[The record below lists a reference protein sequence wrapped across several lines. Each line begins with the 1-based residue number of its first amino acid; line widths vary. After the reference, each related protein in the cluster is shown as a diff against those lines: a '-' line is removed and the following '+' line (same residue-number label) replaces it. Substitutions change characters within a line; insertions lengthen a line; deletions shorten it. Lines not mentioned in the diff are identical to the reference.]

1 MKSKRKQKITNTE
14 KNFFN
19 LVKIME
25 RLRSPSGCPW
35 DRKQNFATLR
45 QYVLEE
51 AYEVV
56 DAIDAKDFNKIC
68 DELGDL
74 LMQVV
79 FLSQLAKEKG
89 KFDINDVI
97 KAISEKMLRRHPH
110 VFGNETAKTPE
121 DVLKKWGRIKKA
133 EGRKFLL
140 QGIPHHLP
148 ALLQSYR
155 IGQKVS
161 HVGFDW
167 EKKEDVLKKVE
178 EEISELKIAL
188 KKKNKKAIEEELG
201 DILFSIVN
209 LARWFGK
216 NPELLLRKTNKKFIK
231 RFMRMEKM
239 LMKKKKEIH
248 EVDLKELDSLWE
260 KAKEKYG

>member
-1 MKSKRKQKITNTE
+1 MNKTGE
-14 KNFFN
+14 KFVA

-25 RLRSPSGCPW
+25 RLRGPSGCPW
-35 DRKQNFATLR
+35 DRKQNFSTLR
-45 QYVLEE
+45 QYVIEE

-56 DAIDAKDFNKIC
+56 DAIESNDFEKIC

-79 FLSQLAKEKG
+79 FISRLAKEKG

-97 KAISEKMLRRHPH
+97 KAITEKMLRRHPH

-121 DVLKKWGRIKKA
+121 DVLKKWGRIKRA

-140 QGIPHHLP
+140 HGIPKHLP

-155 IGQKVS
+155 IGQKAS
-161 HVGFDW
+161 HAGFDW
-167 EKKEDVLKKVE
+167 TKKEGVVKKIE
-178 EEISELKIAL
+178 EEINELKKAM
-188 KKKNKKAIEEELG
+188 KKNKGSEIEEELG
-201 DILFSIVN
+201 DVLFSIVN
-209 LARWFGK
+209 LARWLGM
-216 NPELLLRKTNKKFIK
+216 NPEFILRKTNKKFIN
-231 RFMRMEKM
+231 RFTYMEN
-239 LMKKKKEIH
+239 LLIRQKKEIH

-260 KAKEKYG
+260 KAKKKYR

>member
-1 MKSKRKQKITNTE
+1 MQDIGE
-14 KNFFN
+14 NFKK
-19 LVKIME
+19 LVEIMA

-35 DRKQNFATLR
+35 DRKQTFKTLR
-45 QYVLEE
+45 QYVIEE

-56 DAIDAKDFNKIC
+56 DAIDTKDYKKIA

-79 FLSQLAKEKG
+79 FLSQLAKEIK

-97 KAISEKMLRRHPH
+97 NAISEKMLRRHPH

-140 QGIPHHLP
+140 QGIPDHLP
-148 ALLQSYR
+148 ALLQAYR
-155 IGQKVS
+155 IGQKAS

-167 EKKEDVLKKVE
+167 EKSEDVLKKIE
-178 EEISELKIAL
+178 EEIQELKIVL
-188 KKKNKKAIEEELG
+188 RKKNKKAIEEELG

-209 LARWFGK
+209 LARWLGK
-216 NPELLLRKTNKKFIK
+216 NPELVLRKTNKKFIK
-231 RFMRMEKM
+231 RFTRMEK
-239 LMKKKKEIH
+239 LLIKQKKEIH
-248 EVDLKELDSLWE
+248 ELDIRELDRLWE
-260 KAKEKYG
+260 MAKEKYP

>member
-1 MKSKRKQKITNTE
+1 MKNIG
-14 KNFFN
+14 KNFES
-19 LVKIME
+19 LTKIME

-35 DRKQNFATLR
+35 DRKQNFSTLR
-45 QYVLEE
+45 QYVIEE

-56 DAIDAKDFNKIC
+56 DAIEAKDFKRIC

-89 KFDINDVI
+89 KFEINDVI
-97 KAISEKMLRRHPH
+97 RAISEKMIRRHPH
-110 VFGNETAKTPE
+110 VFGNETAKTPD
-121 DVLKKWGRIKKA
+121 DVLKKWGRIKRG

-140 QGIPHHLP
+140 QGIPKHLP

-155 IGQKVS
+155 IGQKAS

-167 EKKEDVLKKVE
+167 KKKEDVLRKVE
-178 EEISELKIAL
+178 EELRELKIAL
-188 KKKNKKAIEEELG
+188 KKKDKRAIEEELG

-209 LARWFGK
+209 LSRWLGK
-216 NPELLLRKTNKKFIK
+216 NPEFVLRKTNRKFIK
-231 RFMRMEKM
+231 RFTWMERELMRQKRDFN
-239 LMKKKKEIH
+239 EI
-248 EVDLKELDSLWE
+248 DLKEMDLLWE
-260 KAKEKYG
+260 KTKKKYG

>member
-1 MKSKRKQKITNTE
+1 MKNIGKDFESLI
-14 KNFFN
+14 
-19 LVKIME
+19 KIME
-25 RLRSPSGCPW
+25 HLRSPSGCPW
-35 DRKQNFATLR
+35 DRKQNFSTLR
-45 QYVLEE
+45 QYVIEE

-89 KFDINDVI
+89 KFEIYHVI
-97 KAISEKMLRRHPH
+97 RAISEKMIRRHPH
-110 VFGNETAKTPE
+110 VFGNEIAKTPDE
-121 DVLKKWGRIKKA
+121 VLKKWGRIKKE

-140 QGIPHHLP
+140 QGIPKNLP

-155 IGQKVS
+155 IGQKAS
-161 HVGFDW
+161 HAGFDW
-167 EKKEDVLKKVE
+167 GKREDVLRKVE
-178 EEISELKIAL
+178 EELSELKIAL

-209 LARWFGK
+209 LARWLGK
-216 NPELLLRKTNKKFIK
+216 NPEFILRKTNKKFIR
-231 RFMRMEKM
+231 RFTYMEKL
-239 LMKKKKEIH
+239 LMKKKMSLH
-248 EVDLKELDSLWE
+248 NLDLKEMDLLWE
-260 KAKEKYG
+260 KAKKEYP